1 MKNGSSCDT
10 YLGYAL
16 FVDAF
21 FLKMIMI
28 LLTFL
33 SQEVLLGR
41 MAGAMG
47 QGGNGRPE
55 QVRSYHNV
63 CHHDHHHLSWSRIM
77 TFLLPFFLRGT
88 FREL

>member
-33 SQEVLLGR
+33 SLEVLLGR
-41 MAGAMG
+41 KAGAMG
-47 QGGNGRPE
+47 QGGHGRPE
-55 QVRSYHNV
+55 HKCALIIVSV
-63 CHHDHHHLSWSRIM
+63 IM
-77 TFLLPFFLRGT
+77 ITITSVGRG
-88 FREL
+88 L